1 MCISALIDDGQMQA
15 VHSTRPADRVSVGK
29 REPPEDNKLD
39 QAEDAWIR
47 EMGKK
52 TNAIRML
59 EAAQVDF
66 EVCKYEIEEGGRLA
80 ERAAAELGVEPERIF
95 KTLVVRGDRSGP
107 LLAMVPAG
115 TEIDLKRIAAV
126 SGNRRVEMVPQKQV
140 RELTGYP
147 RGAVTPLGL
156 RRTMPIYIDETVE
169 LWP

>member
-1 MCISALIDDGQMQA
+1 
-15 VHSTRPADRVSVGK
+15 
-29 REPPEDNKLD
+29 
-39 QAEDAWIR
+39 
-47 EMGKK
+47 MGKK

-66 EVCKYEIEEGGRLA
+66 EVCKYEIEEGSRLA

-95 KTLVVRGDRSGP
+95 KTLAVRGDRSGP

-169 LWP
+169 LWPRVGLSGGAPGLEIIMAPSDLIHLTAAKAADIARSAEMP